1 MARMTEEEAFA
12 LDEKFTRN
20 PPDVKPGVTGGFF
33 TDRRDRLVMLDSLSA
48 GYVKSMAEFAHKTP
62 SDIIGEMV
70 RERIA
75 ATA

>member
-1 MARMTEEEAFA
+1 MTEEEAFA

-20 PPDVKPGVTGGFF
+20 PPDVKPGVRGGFF
-33 TDRRDRLVMLDSLSA
+33 TDRRDRMVVLDSLSA
-48 GYVKSMAEFAHKTP
+48 GYVKSMAEAANKTP
-62 SDIIGEMV
+62 AQIIGEMV